1 MGLMEKIKN
10 ITQVK
15 TETGEAGLPVSN
27 KAKTNKIK
35 LDWFWLARLMYPLTI
50 VAIII
55 ILFAVMSFLYQEVY
69 QTATQMDMLA
79 GLKSKVIEVQINGNS
94 LNQIKELLCR
104 KTSTPAIWPFK
115 NPFVFSPNDPPLRPS
130 NDFQP
135 LNIINNLLSTSTA
148 SSTALS
154 STTKATS
161 TIKN

>member
-1 MGLMEKIKN
+1 MEKIKN

-104 KTSTPAIWPFK
+104 KTSTPAVWPFK
-115 NPFVFSPNDPPLRPS
+115 NPFVFSQIDPPLRPS
-130 NDFQP
+130 NDSWS
-135 LNIINNLLSTSTA
+135 LTVINNLINTSTV
-148 SSTALS
+148 SSTAAS
-154 STTKATS
+154 STTKTTT